1 MGFTS
6 VHLVLLP
13 RKPDCYVF
21 HFNIFLIAFSPIR
34 LTSKWGP
41 SPLFLERTGGIKNT
55 ILIRD
60 DKIYEEFDMIRK
72 LVRNFLGIIS
82 NNISHYKRVFQLF
95 KGFNAP
101 SCSIVKANIKSK
113 PSVFLDYLYL
123 FFILKILPVNYHLW
137 CLDQKKR
144 KEFKRYIGD
153 SLSDPYTIKKL
164 GILWKDYWVLLKDKL
179 IFKLICEH
187 YRIPV
192 PGHFGTYQK
201 GMGNNSQT
209 NLQLLMLEK
218 DLEKIVLKPRTG
230 HLGEN
235 IHIISN
241 NNSDISKKLSALK
254 RGEYIVEEHIKQ
266 HPEMNKINPHSVNS
280 IRIITLLS
288 LDGTVEFL
296 GAMLRTSSSTLPVD
310 NFTMGG
316 IAVGIDMES
325 GRLKKEGFL
334 KLYHRQI
341 DNENNL
347 KQNFILSML
356 TSNHKKKLLSEGK
369 IITSSPV
376 TNKNFYNFQIPYWL
390 ELKEIT
396 INAQKVFHHIKSIG
410 WDIAISSTGP
420 VIIEG
425 NTSWG
430 TTGIQAANGGL
441 LTDKNRKL
449 LAQYGITFY

>member
-1 MGFTS
+1 MGSIT
-6 VHLVLLP
+6 LAP
-13 RKPDCYVF
+13 GMNWRNE
-21 HFNIFLIAFSPIR
+21 NIIII
-34 LTSKWGP
+34 G
-41 SPLFLERTGGIKNT
+41 E
-55 ILIRD
+55 

-72 LVRNFLGIIS
+72 LVRTFLGIIS
-82 NNISHYKRVFQLF
+82 NNISHYKRIFQLF
-95 KGFNAP
+95 QGFNEP
-101 SCSIVKANIKSK
+101 SCSKVKGKIKSK
-113 PSVFLDYLYL
+113 PSQFLDYLYL
-123 FFILKILPVNYHLW
+123 FFTLKILPVNYHLW
-137 CLDQKKR
+137 CLDLKMR

-153 SLSDPYTIKKL
+153 SLADPYTIKKL

-192 PGHFGTYQK
+192 PAHLGTHQN
-201 GMGNNSQT
+201 GMGNHSQT
-209 NLQLLMLEK
+209 NLKLLMLER
-218 DLEKIVLKPRTG
+218 DLEKIVIKPRTG

-235 IHIISN
+235 IHLISN
-241 NNSDISKKLSALK
+241 NDSDISKKLSALK
-254 RGEYIVEEHIKQ
+254 GGEYIVEEHIKQ
-266 HPEMNKINPHSVNS
+266 HSEMNKINPHSVNS
-280 IRIITLLS
+280 IRIITLIC
-288 LDGTVEFL
+288 LDGSVEFL

-316 IAVGIDMES
+316 IAVGIDLET

-334 KLYHRQI
+334 KIYHREI
-341 DNENNL
+341 DNEKKL
-347 KQNFILSML
+347 KQNLIPSTL
-356 TSNHKKKLLSEGK
+356 TSSHKKKLLSESK
-369 IITSSPV
+369 IVTSSPL
-376 TNKNFYNFQIPYWL
+376 TNNDFFNFQIPYWS

-396 INAQKVFHHIKSIG
+396 INAQKVFHQIKSIG
-410 WDIAISSTGP
+410 WDVAISSTGP